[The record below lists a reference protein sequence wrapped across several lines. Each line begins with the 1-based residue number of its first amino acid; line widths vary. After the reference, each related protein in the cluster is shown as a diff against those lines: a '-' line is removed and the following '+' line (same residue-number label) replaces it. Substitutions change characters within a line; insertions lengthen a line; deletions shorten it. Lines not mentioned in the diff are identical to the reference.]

1 MPENVVDQINASE
14 LEANL
19 DLMHEYQGHLPCYD
33 HVEPMVWASKN
44 AQILIYG
51 KPRNWKEDFHDH
63 INIFVSL
70 QDQGL
75 QNLYY
80 PNVSGFTGAICEDK
94 DFTESF
100 MLEKFGLQV
109 FRHYKTDGMV
119 IPKDS
124 AGFMC
129 TADCPVIIFH
139 DLSKDKLIMAHAGLA
154 SLIDKSRILT
164 GKKSRH
170 HEGVIDDLMFYADDL
185 EHYEIFVLCGISASS
200 FTYSTDDLVHGKNN
214 KKMLDYLITRYGKSA
229 VPYGKEHGGISLK
242 SIILGNFSNF
252 GVPPEKINFDGID
265 TYSDPGLW
273 SHTEFTQKGGVDGRN
288 GILVIHR

>member
-1 MPENVVDQINASE
+1 MFEKVFDKEKALE
-14 LEANL
+14 YEANL

-44 AQILIYG
+44 VQILIYG

-63 INIFVSL
+63 TNIFISL
-70 QDQGL
+70 HDQGI
-75 QNLYY
+75 QKLYY
-80 PNVSGFTGAICEDK
+80 PKVSGFTGTICLDN

-109 FRHYKTDGMV
+109 FRHYETDGMV
-119 IPKDS
+119 IPKNS

-139 DLSKDKLIMAHAGLA
+139 DLASDKLIMAHAGLA
-154 SLIDKSRILT
+154 SLIDKLRILT
-164 GKKSRH
+164 GHKSRH
-170 HEGVIDDLMFYADDL
+170 SEGVIDDLMFYADDL

-200 FTYSTDDLVHGKNN
+200 FTYSTNDLVHGKNN
-214 KKMLDYLITRYGKSA
+214 EKMLDYLIKRYGQEA

-242 SIILGNFSNF
+242 AIILGDFSNF
-252 GVPPEKINFDGID
+252 GVSPEKIYFDGID
-265 TYSDPGLW
+265 TYSDPRFW
-273 SHTEFTQKGGVDGRN
+273 SHAEFTKKGGIDGRN